1 MFFEWHPQELILRE
15 SGAEYDVEDE
25 VRLGDEAEPWSG
37 DGGVGIVGKCDR
49 AVGGA
54 GAIDRLERFQHQ
66 ALGDRPSVANLSI
79 KLFAYT
85 VI

>member
-1 MFFEWHPQELILRE
+1 M
-15 SGAEYDVEDE
+15 
-25 VRLGDEAEPWSG
+25 
-37 DGGVGIVGKCDR
+37 GKCDR